1 MIALPLAPLWILEYL
16 CSLTVLILSILS
28 LRLSYRLVDQD
39 PENALWLFLNWLALA
54 FLIFSITHITSHT
67 LGDLITYWNLPNL
80 ALAQR
85 IFGGFDS
92 VVYVGIASIT
102 LFFHRIQRLYRRME
116 ADHHHLEETSHEIL
130 ALNREMEAL
139 VMERTMSE
147 MALGMAHGIRNP
159 LHVIGGFSHRLLRKT
174 DEDDPSRAWATAIAE
189 EARRI
194 EQMVERFETLAQRK
208 TSFFAQEDLNEIIRS
223 TLQLLLPEMRAKNI
237 ALVAEICSTP
247 LVGRFNK
254 HLLKVAL
261 AHLVRN
267 AVEATRPGGTVLVRT
282 AEEDKFAVLIIH
294 DTGRGMSPEV
304 VEKVFVPFYTAKIG
318 GTGLGMVF
326 VRQIVDEHRGVI
338 TLDSQVGRGTT
349 VTIRLPHRFTD
360 RPEVVDEFPS
370 AAPPAA
376 PSAPETSEPSNLSE
390 PPETSEPTK
399 EGK

>member
-1 MIALPLAPLWILEYL
+1 MISLPLAPLWILEYL
-16 CSLTVLILSILS
+16 RALFVLILNLLS
-28 LRLSYRLVDQD
+28 LRLSRRLVDQD
-39 PENALWLFLNWLALA
+39 PENALWLFFNWLAIA
-54 FLIFSITHITSHT
+54 FLIFSITHLISHT
-67 LGDLITYWNLPNL
+67 LHDLITYWHLPNL
-80 ALAQR
+80 ALLQR
-85 IFGGFDS
+85 IVGGFDTVIY
-92 VVYVGIASIT
+92 VVIAAII

-194 EQMVERFETLAQRK
+194 EQMVERFENLAMRK
-208 TSFFAQEDLNEIIRS
+208 TSFFAQEDLNVIVRS
-223 TLQLLLPEMRAKNI
+223 TLDLLLPELKAKNI
-237 ALVAEICSTP
+237 TLMAQLCSEP

-267 AVEATRPGGTVLVRT
+267 AVEATPRGGTVLLRT
-282 AEEDKFAVLIIH
+282 AREQQFAVLILQ
-294 DTGRGMSPEV
+294 DTGRGMPQEV
-304 VEKVFVPFYTAKIG
+304 VEKVFVPFYTTKIG

-338 TLDSQVGRGTT
+338 TLESKVGRGTT

-360 RPEVVDEFPS
+360 SPEVGDEL
-370 AAPPAA
+370 PPAA
-376 PSAPETSEPSNLSE
+376 PPEAPAAPSTQEPGS
-390 PPETSEPTK
+390 
-399 EGK
+399 G

>member
-1 MIALPLAPLWILEYL
+1 MIALPLAPLWVLEYL
-16 CSLTVLILSILS
+16 SAITVLILNLLS
-28 LRLSYRLVDQD
+28 LRLSRRLVDQD
-39 PENALWLFLNWLALA
+39 PENALWLFFNWLAIA
-54 FLIFSITHITSHT
+54 FVIFSITHLISHT
-67 LGDLITYWNLPNL
+67 LHDLITYWNLPNL
-80 ALAQR
+80 ALVQR
-85 IFGGFDS
+85 IFGGFDTVIY
-92 VVYVGIASIT
+92 VVIAAII

-194 EQMVERFETLAQRK
+194 EQMVERFETLAMRK
-208 TSFFAQEDLNEIIRS
+208 TSFFAQEDLNVIVRS
-223 TLQLLLPEMRAKNI
+223 TLDLLLPELKAKNLS
-237 ALVAEICSTP
+237 LVAELCPEP
-247 LVGRFNK
+247 LMGRFNK

-267 AVEATRPGGTVLVRT
+267 AVEATPRGGTVLVRT
-282 AEEDKFAVLIIH
+282 AKEQQFAVLILQ
-294 DTGRGMSPEV
+294 DTGRGMPQEV
-304 VEKVFVPFYTAKIG
+304 VEKVFVPFYTTKIG

-338 TLDSQVGRGTT
+338 TLESKVGRGTT

-360 RPEVVDEFPS
+360 SPEVGDEFPPV
-370 AAPPAA
+370 APPEAPAA
-376 PSAPETSEPSNLSE
+376 PSTPEPGS
-390 PPETSEPTK
+390 
-399 EGK
+399 GKA

>member
-1 MIALPLAPLWILEYL
+1 MIALPLAPLWILELL
-16 CSLTVLILSILS
+16 CSLAVLILSILS
-28 LRLSYRLVDQD
+28 LRLSYRLVAQD
-39 PENALWLFLNWLALA
+39 PENALWLFLNWIAMA
-54 FLIFSITHITSHT
+54 FMIFSVSHIISHI
-67 LGDLITYWNLPNL
+67 LGDLIIYWNLPDL
-80 ALAQR
+80 AGAQR

-92 VVYVGIASIT
+92 VVYVGIASFT

-116 ADHHHLEETSHEIL
+116 ADHHHLEETSQEIL

-174 DEDDPSRAWATAIAE
+174 DEDDPSRAWAKAIAE

-194 EQMVERFETLAQRK
+194 EEMVERFETLARRK
-208 TSFFAQEDLNEIIRS
+208 TSFFAQEDLNVIIKS
-223 TLQLLLPEMRAKNI
+223 TLDLLIPEMRAKNI
-237 ALVAEICSTP
+237 ALVAKLFPTP
-247 LVGRFNK
+247 LMGRFNK

-267 AVEATRPGGTVLVRT
+267 AVEATLPGGTLLVST
-282 AEEDKFAVLIIH
+282 AEEDKFAVLTIK
-294 DTGRGMSPEV
+294 DTGRGMPQDV
-304 VEKVFVPFYTAKIG
+304 VEKVFIPFYTTKIG

-338 TLDSQVGRGTT
+338 TIHSKVGRGTT

-360 RPEVVDEFPS
+360 RLEIADEFPPVRPE
-370 AAPPAA
+370 APAA
-376 PSAPETSEPSNLSE
+376 PEIPE
-390 PPETSEPTK
+390 PPAPPKTSKFTESD
-399 EGK
+399 E

>member
-1 MIALPLAPLWILEYL
+1 MITLPLAPVWILEYL
-16 CSLTVLILSILS
+16 GTLIVLILNILC
-28 LRLSYRLVDQD
+28 LRLSRRLVDQD
-39 PENALWLFLNWLALA
+39 PENALWLFLNWLAIA
-54 FLIFSITHITSHT
+54 FVIFSITHLISHS
-67 LGDLITYWNLPNL
+67 LHDLIAYWDLPNL
-80 ALAQR
+80 ALVQR
-85 IFGGFDS
+85 IFGGFDT
-92 VVYVGIASIT
+92 VVYVTIAAIT

-194 EQMVERFETLAQRK
+194 EQMVERFETLAMRK
-208 TSFFAQEDLNEIIRS
+208 TSFFAQEDLNVIVRS
-223 TLQLLLPEMRAKNI
+223 TLDLLLPELKAKNLS
-237 ALVAEICSTP
+237 LVAELCPEP

-267 AVEATRPGGTVLVRT
+267 AVEATSRGGTVLLRT
-282 AEEDKFAVLIIH
+282 AMEPQFALLILQ
-294 DTGRGMSPEV
+294 DTGRGMPQEV
-304 VEKVFVPFYTAKIG
+304 VEKVFVPFYTTKIG

-326 VRQIVDEHRGVI
+326 VRQIVDEHRGII
-338 TLDSQVGRGTT
+338 TLESKVGRGTT

-360 RPEVVDEFPS
+360 RPEVSDEF
-370 AAPPAA
+370 PPAA
-376 PSAPETSEPSNLSE
+376 PPEAPAAPSTPEP
-390 PPETSEPTK
+390 
-399 EGK
+399 GQG

>member
-1 MIALPLAPLWILEYL
+1 MIALPLYPLWIVEILV
-16 CSLTVLILSILS
+16 SLTVIILSLLS
-28 LRLSYRLVDQD
+28 LRLSYRLLNHD

-54 FLIFSITHITSHT
+54 FVIFSFTHITSHT
-67 LGDLITYWNLPNL
+67 LHNLIAYWNLPNL
-80 ALAQR
+80 AIAQR
-85 IFGGFDS
+85 IFGGLDT
-92 VVYVGIASIT
+92 VVYVGIAAIT

-159 LHVIGGFSHRLLRKT
+159 LHVIGGFSHRLLKKT

-208 TSFFAQEDLNEIIRS
+208 TSFFAQEDLNVIIRS
-223 TLQLLLPEMRAKNI
+223 TLDLLGPELKAKNI
-237 ALVAEICSTP
+237 TLMAEFSSTP

-261 AHLVRN
+261 AHLIRN
-267 AVEATRPGGTVLVRT
+267 AVEATRPGGSVLVRT
-282 AEEDKFAVLIIH
+282 AEEQKFAMLVIQ
-294 DTGRGMSPEV
+294 DTGRGMPQDV
-304 VEKVFVPFYTAKIG
+304 VEKVFVPFYTTKIG

-326 VRQIVDEHRGVI
+326 VRQIVDEHRGIV
-338 TLDSQVGRGTT
+338 TLESKVGRGTS

-360 RPEVVDEFPS
+360 RPEVAMEMPPS
-370 AAPPAA
+370 TPPEVS
-376 PSAPETSEPSNLSE
+376 PGSETQEPSKATDSSE
-390 PPETSEPTK
+390 LPK
-399 EGK
+399 IVK

>member
-1 MIALPLAPLWILEYL
+1 MIALPLAPVWILEYL
-16 CSLTVLILSILS
+16 CSFSVIILNFLS
-28 LRLSYRLVDQD
+28 LRLSQRLVNRD

-54 FLIFSITHITSHT
+54 FMIFSVTHMISHGT
-67 LGDLITYWNLPNL
+67 HDLVTYWDLPNL
-80 ALAQR
+80 TLTQR
-85 IFGGFDS
+85 IFGGFDT
-92 VVYVGIASIT
+92 VVYVTIAAIT

-116 ADHHHLEETSHEIL
+116 ADHHHLEQTSHEIL

-159 LHVIGGFSHRLLRKT
+159 LHIIGGFSHRLLRKT
-174 DEDDPSRAWATAIAE
+174 DEDDPTRAWATAIAE

-194 EQMVERFETLAQRK
+194 EQMVERFETLAKRK
-208 TSFFAQEDLNEIIRS
+208 TSFFAQEDLNVIVRN
-223 TLQLLLPEMRAKNI
+223 TLDLLRPELWAKNI
-237 ALVAEICSTP
+237 ALVAEICPQP

-267 AVEATRPGGTVLVRT
+267 AVEATQPGGTLLVRT
-282 AEEDKFAVLIIH
+282 TLEPKFAVLIIH
-294 DTGRGMSPEV
+294 DTGRGMSQDV
-304 VEKVFVPFYTAKIG
+304 VEKVFVPFYTTKIG

-338 TLDSQVGRGTT
+338 TLESKVSRGTT

-360 RPEVVDEFPS
+360 RPEVEAESPPS
-370 AAPPAA
+370 TPPTAPAA
-376 PSAPETSEPSNLSE
+376 PETPESDQDRD
-390 PPETSEPTK
+390 
-399 EGK
+399 

>member
-1 MIALPLAPLWILEYL
+1 MVALPLAPLWILEYL
-16 CSLTVLILSILS
+16 CAVFVLMVNILS
-28 LRLSYRLVDQD
+28 LRLSQRLVAKD
-39 PENALWLFLNWLALA
+39 PENALWLFLNWLAMA
-54 FLIFSITHITSHT
+54 FVIFSITHMISHS
-67 LGDLITYWNLPNL
+67 LHDLMTYWNLPNL
-80 ALAQR
+80 ALIQR
-85 IFGGFDS
+85 IFGGFDT
-92 VVYVGIASIT
+92 VVYVTIAAIT
-102 LFFHRIQRLYRRME
+102 LFFHRIQRLYLRME

-159 LHVIGGFSHRLLRKT
+159 LHVIGGFSNRLLRKT
-174 DEDDPSRAWATAIAE
+174 DEDDPSRVWASAIAE

-208 TSFFAQEDLNEIIRS
+208 TSFFTQEDLNVILRN
-223 TLQLLLPEMRAKNI
+223 TLDLLLPELRAKNI
-237 ALVAEICSTP
+237 TLVSELCHQP

-267 AVEATRPGGTVLVRT
+267 AVEATRRGGTVLVRT
-282 AEEDKFAVLIIH
+282 NEEQQFAVLVIQ
-294 DTGRGMSPEV
+294 DTGRGMPQEV
-304 VEKVFVPFYTAKIG
+304 VEKVFVPFYTTKIG

-338 TLDSQVGRGTT
+338 TLESKVGWGTV

-360 RPEVVDEFPS
+360 RPEVVDEFPPT
-370 AAPPAA
+370 AAPEAPAA
-376 PSAPETSEPSNLSE
+376 PSTPEAGP
-390 PPETSEPTK
+390 
-399 EGK
+399 GGA

>member
-1 MIALPLAPLWILEYL
+1 MITLPLAPLWILEFL
-16 CSLTVLILSILS
+16 SSVIVFILSFLS
-28 LRLSYRLVDQD
+28 LRLTRRLVDQD
-39 PENALWLFLNWLALA
+39 PENALWLFFNWLAIA
-54 FLIFSITHITSHT
+54 FLIFSVTHSISHT
-67 LGDLITYWNLPNL
+67 LHNLITFWNFPNL
-80 ALAQR
+80 ALVQR
-85 IFGGFDS
+85 IFGGFDTVIY
-92 VVYVGIASIT
+92 VVIAAII

-194 EQMVERFETLAQRK
+194 EQMVERFENLAMRK
-208 TSFFAQEDLNEIIRS
+208 TSFFAQEDLNVIVRS
-223 TLQLLLPEMRAKNI
+223 TLDLLLPELKTKNLS
-237 ALVAEICSTP
+237 LVAELCSEP

-267 AVEATRPGGTVLVRT
+267 AVEATPRGGAVLVRT
-282 AEEDKFAVLIIH
+282 TREQQFAVLVLQ
-294 DTGRGMSPEV
+294 DTGRGMPQEV
-304 VEKVFVPFYTAKIG
+304 VEKVFVPFYTTKIG

-338 TLDSQVGRGTT
+338 TLESQVGRGTT

-360 RPEVVDEFPS
+360 RPEVGDEFPPF
-370 AAPPAA
+370 APPVAPAA
-376 PSAPETSEPSNLSE
+376 PSTPEAGS
-390 PPETSEPTK
+390 
-399 EGK
+399 GGD

>member
-1 MIALPLAPLWILEYL
+1 MIALPLAPIWILEYL
-16 CSLTVLILSILS
+16 CSFTVFILNILS
-28 LRLSYRLVDQD
+28 LRLSQRLVDQD
-39 PENALWLFLNWLALA
+39 PENALWLFLNWLAIA
-54 FLIFSITHITSHT
+54 FLILSITHMISHI
-67 LGDLITYWNLPNL
+67 LSDLITYWDLPNL
-80 ALAQR
+80 TLAQR
-85 IFGGFDS
+85 IFGGFDT
-92 VVYVGIASIT
+92 VVYVTIAAIT

-116 ADHHHLEETSHEIL
+116 SDHHYLEQTSHEIL

-159 LHVIGGFSHRLLRKT
+159 LHVIGGFSHRLMRKT
-174 DEDDPSRAWATAIAE
+174 DEDDPTRAWATAIAE

-208 TSFFAQEDLNEIIRS
+208 TSFFAQEDLNVIVRS
-223 TLQLLLPEMRAKNI
+223 TLDLLRPELRAKNI
-237 ALVAEICSTP
+237 ALVAEICPQP

-267 AVEATRPGGTVLVRT
+267 AVEATRPGGTLLVRT
-282 AEEDKFAVLIIH
+282 AMEPKFAVLIIH
-294 DTGRGMSPEV
+294 DTGRGMPQDV
-304 VEKVFVPFYTAKIG
+304 VEKVFVPFYTTKIG

-338 TLDSQVGRGTT
+338 TLESKVGWGTT

-360 RPEVVDEFPS
+360 RPEVEAELPPS
-370 AAPPAA
+370 TPPAA
-376 PSAPETSEPSNLSE
+376 PAAPET
-390 PPETSEPTK
+390 PESPT
-399 EGK
+399 GGG